1 MDTELQE
8 AVAATPALQI
18 REEAGTPRAECP
30 LQTQQVSM
38 PLAVLTPEATWS
50 EFFWGLSVRSP
61 DIGSIR
67 ISQTYLLQSLVA
79 PLTPSL
85 LSRVLYLEHLVL
97 CHPPTTQPI
106 HQCFLKAS

>member
-61 DIGSIR
+61 DIGSIS

-79 PLTPSL
+79 PLTP
-85 LSRVLYLEHLVL
+85 LSFLGFSTLNTWCYV
-97 CHPPTTQPI
+97 I
-106 HQCFLKAS
+106 HQLHNLFISVS